1 MLTFNGL
8 SGAQTLVPP
17 YGNGC
22 PCLLAMLARTE
33 SGDGG
38 LSARRVDNTSGDV
51 GLDVDFTANDFIL
64 EINFLQHCQK

>member
-1 MLTFNGL
+1 MLVG
-8 SGAQTLVPP
+8 
-17 YGNGC
+17 
-22 PCLLAMLARTE
+22 TE

-38 LSARRVDNTSGDV
+38 FSARRVDNTSGDV